1 MKNFTFLLLLIAAT
15 FSTFAQAPYSDC
27 HIVYKDIPHFRY
39 YGRQVQ
45 MRTTTA
51 SLDTLTCV
59 YDGTFAYDMTKR
71 HFVGY
76 DGDNFGALAFGEVRD
91 TIISLS
97 SAEILALNGTP
108 KTVVPA
114 QGSGTLIVVLSAV
127 IKYTHVSTAY
137 TGGTSI
143 RIGTNTGQYSW
154 ICDAFT
160 ASVNTIR
167 SFTPPAGTSPPAGY
181 TGLVENSSLKIDT
194 QSAVASGDGTAQVW
208 VKYQIIRF

>member
-1 MKNFTFLLLLIAAT
+1 MKKFTFLLLLIAAT

-114 QGSGTLIVVLSAV
+114 PGGGKFLQVLNATV
-127 IKYTHVSTAY
+127 KYTFVTTAY
-137 TGGTSI
+137 GGGSSL
-143 RIGTNTGQYSW
+143 RVGTNTTQDGYKVVVL
-154 ICDAFT
+154 DAT
-160 ASVNTIR
+160 TSTIR
-167 SFTPPAGTSPPAGY
+167 TFNPPVHSTAGY
-181 TGLVENSSLKIDT
+181 TGSAENTSIKVD
-194 QSAVASGDGTAQVW
+194 AVATPTTGDGTAKLWVRYQV
-208 VKYQIIRF
+208 IEF